1 MCGRFTQAYTWEQ
14 LVRLYR
20 LTMPAVNT
28 QPSYNVCPT
37 DQIDVILPT
46 AEGSH
51 DFARMRWGLVP
62 YWWSKPLKQLP
73 ATFNARSDTV
83 ASKPMYRDAFKRRRC
98 VIPISGFY
106 EWRQMEDGKQPF
118 FISGAETPVLSVAG
132 LWDNW
137 TNRESGEAIRSCTMI
152 VTEANPFMSEIH
164 DRMPVFLPP
173 DRLDA
178 WLTCKGGT
186 EILEHA
192 SAGFLKAWP
201 VSRRVNSS
209 RAAKDDSTLLDAV
222 EAA

>member
-1 MCGRFTQAYTWEQ
+1 
-14 LVRLYR
+14 
-20 LTMPAVNT
+20 
-28 QPSYNVCPT
+28 
-37 DQIDVILPT
+37 
-46 AEGSH
+46 
-51 DFARMRWGLVP
+51 MRWGLVP

-98 VIPISGFY
+98 VIPMSGFY

-164 DRMPVFLPP
+164 DRMPVFLGQET
-173 DRLDA
+173 LDP
-178 WLTCKGGT
+178 WLEGKAGT
-186 EILEHA
+186 EVLLPA
-192 SAGFLKAWP
+192 SAAHLKAWP
-201 VSRRVNSS
+201 VSRGVNSS
-209 RAAKDDSTLLDAV
+209 KADKDDRTLI
-222 EAA
+222 EPIEPGTG

>member
-1 MCGRFTQAYTWEQ
+1 MCGRFTHAYTWEQ

-37 DQIDVILPT
+37 DQIDAILPAT
-46 AEGSH
+46 DGGH
-51 DFARMRWGLVP
+51 DFASMRWGLVP

-98 VIPISGFY
+98 VIPMSGFY
-106 EWRQMEDGKQPF
+106 EWRQMDGKQPF
-118 FISGAETPVLSVAG
+118 YISGAEAPVLSVAG

-137 TNRESGEAIRSCTMI
+137 TNRESGEAIRSCAMI

-173 DRLDA
+173 DSLDA

-186 EILEHA
+186 EILEPA
-192 SAGFLKAWP
+192 SVGLLKAWP

-209 RAAKDDSTLLDAV
+209 RAAKDDSTLLDAA

>member
-37 DQIDVILPT
+37 DQVDVILP
-46 AEGSH
+46 AAAGSH

-73 ATFNARSDTV
+73 ATFNARSDTA
-83 ASKPMYRDAFKRRRC
+83 ASKPMYRDAFRRRRC
-98 VIPISGFY
+98 VIPMSGFY

-137 TNRESGEAIRSCTMI
+137 TNRESGEAIRSCTII

-173 DRLDA
+173 DSLDA
-178 WLTCKGGT
+178 WLTCKGGHGNPRT
-186 EILEHA
+186 RLSGLPEGL
-192 SAGFLKAWP
+192 AGI
-201 VSRRVNSS
+201 
-209 RAAKDDSTLLDAV
+209 AAG
-222 EAA
+222 E